1 MRKRTVISLTVLASV
16 LCMIAVTVDAQRGRR
31 GRRRGRQATAERAA
45 PQSAAVAEALGDL
58 RWGMEPREVH
68 EHFRREV
75 EERFRQEL
83 TKAPGAIEED
93 RIRREQSDEV
103 RRLRESYTRF
113 EGTRTGWDLSFLRGE
128 FTHGNRESMLVVRD
142 GNSQNFYFFMRGRL
156 WKWYKAFDA
165 SVFHGQTFEQFAGA
179 VQGRFGAAAD
189 RSGRLVEGGPE
200 QRWLEWQ
207 DANTRLRA
215 IDQTRFYGF
224 YCLVFEDKGTLRR
237 LPELRTNTIDA
248 SADQGH
254 ALVDSVL
261 IENEGEGGSDAAGN
275 ADIADRITGNIRR
288 RQQAPGGSQGRSG
301 RGGSGSTSTSGGGT
315 SGGGTSGTGTSGT
328 GTAGGSSGR
337 RGSSGGGLD
346 LSDL

>member
-16 LCMIAVTVDAQRGRR
+16 LCMIVVTVDAQRGRR
-31 GRRRGRQATAERAA
+31 GRRRGRRATTQAA
-45 PQSAAVAEALGDL
+45 PRSAAIGEALGEL
-58 RWGMEPREVH
+58 SWGMEPREVH
-68 EHFRREV
+68 QHFRGQI
-75 EERFRQEL
+75 EERFRERF
-83 TKAPGAIEED
+83 TKAPGAVEED
-93 RIRREQSDEV
+93 RLRREQQEEI

-156 WKWYKAFDA
+156 WKWFKAFDA
-165 SVFHGQTFEQFAGA
+165 SVFHGQSFDEFAAA
-179 VQGRFGAAAD
+179 VQGRFGPAAD
-189 RSGRLVEGGPE
+189 RSGRLVEGGP
-200 QRWLEWQ
+200 QQHWLEWQ
-207 DANTRLRA
+207 DATTRLRA

-237 LPELRTNTIDA
+237 LAELRTNTLDTGA
-248 SADQGH
+248 EQGH

-261 IENEGEGGSDAAGN
+261 LENDQSDPAAEEGN

-288 RQQAPGGSQGRSG
+288 RRQAPEGSRGARSG
-301 RGGSGSTSTSGGGT
+301 RRGSRGASGSSGS
-315 SGGGTSGTGTSGT
+315 SGSSR
-328 GTAGGSSGR
+328 SSGR
-337 RGSSGGGLD
+337 RGSSGGELD